1 VYCEKQQQ
9 LPCISNTGVH
19 WYWTGYS
26 VLLVVTISCCAVASQ
41 ILELA
46 VSAVLDHVPTARVL
60 ECSSVFDVT
69 RLGQTQLGVTGL
81 SLQRTYR

>member
-1 VYCEKQQQ
+1 MWRVFA
-9 LPCISNTGVH
+9 GVH
-19 WYWTGYS
+19 CA
-26 VLLVVTISCCAVASQ
+26 CCLCCFVSAWQ

-60 ECSSVFDVT
+60 ECSSVFDVS
-69 RLGQTQLGVTGL
+69 RLGQTQLGITGL